1 MAEKKIS
8 QLTAK
13 GSNLEET
20 DLFIISKSDGSGG
33 YDTKYLSGAELKS
46 FTVNTQTDHYTFVLT
61 DANKLV
67 EFNHSGTKTFSLP
80 LSGTANFPIGTE
92 IKLAQKGTGQLRI
105 AALAGTGA
113 QSLLSSGGK
122 TKIAAQYGVATLIK
136 RSTDEWYLYGDLT
149 T

>member
-1 MAEKKIS
+1 MADKKIS
-8 QLTAK
+8 ALTAK

-33 YDTKYLSGAELKS
+33 YDTKSITGAELKNFS
-46 FTVNTQTDHYTFVLT
+46 INTQTDAYTFVLT

-67 EFNHSGTKTFSLP
+67 ELNNAATKTFSLP
-80 LSGTANFPIGTE
+80 LSGSANFPIGTE
-92 IKLAQKGTGQLRI
+92 IKVAQIGAGQLRI

-113 QSLLSSGGK
+113 QTLRSSGGK

-136 RSTDEWYLYGDLT
+136 RATDEWYLYGDLT

>member
-46 FTVNTQTDHYTFVLT
+46 FTLNTQTDTYTFVLT

-67 EFNHSGTKTFSLP
+67 ELNNGSTKTFSIP
-80 LSGTANFPIGTE
+80 LNSSVAFPIGTE
-92 IKLAQKGTGQLRI
+92 IKLAQYGAGQLRI
-105 AALAGTGA
+105 AALVGA
-113 QSLLSSGGK
+113 TLRSSGGK

-136 RSTDEWYLYGDLT
+136 RATDEWYLYGDIT